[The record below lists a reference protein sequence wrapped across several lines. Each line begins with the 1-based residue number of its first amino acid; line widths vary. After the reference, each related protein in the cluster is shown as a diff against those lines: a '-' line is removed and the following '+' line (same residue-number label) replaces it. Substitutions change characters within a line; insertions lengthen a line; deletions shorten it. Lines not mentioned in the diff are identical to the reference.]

1 MSCARVEGYARTA
14 GDEMES
20 TLAPA
25 SRLIWLGD
33 YDGRRENNFTI
44 LRLVFASCV
53 LFGHSW
59 AITAVGGH
67 DPVTRLLGGYAW
79 LGAVAVN
86 GFFAISGFLVAASF
100 ARQGVAGYAVARA
113 LRIFPGLA
121 VCIGVSVFVLGLSQ
135 TTLGAWD
142 FLASPQTRRYLLNA
156 TLIPNFEW
164 SLPGVFSGHP
174 YKALNGSLWTL
185 KAEVTCYLVLALVG
199 LSGLLRN
206 RTTATMIG
214 ALLIAMGYL
223 AAKDVPVLASHG
235 TWLQPM
241 GFFILG
247 VLTWTHRQSIPLHA
261 GLALTSAL
269 LMIALIALRVPA
281 QVFHPVFAICFV
293 YLIFY
298 VTFAVPHVNA
308 DRFPGDLSYGIYIYA
323 FLCQQLVY
331 WSGQGPYMNAAL
343 AGVLTVILAACS
355 WFWIEKPA
363 LDMKKPAID
372 ALNSF
377 LQSAGAAK
385 MLRAAQ
391 R

>member
-1 MSCARVEGYARTA
+1 
-14 GDEMES
+14 MES
-20 TLAPA
+20 ALAPA
-25 SRLIWLGD
+25 SRLTWLGD
-33 YDGRRENNFTI
+33 HDGRRENNFTI
-44 LRLVFASCV
+44 LRLVFASSV

-67 DPVTRLLGGYAW
+67 DPITRLLGGYVW
-79 LGAVAVN
+79 LGSVAVN

-121 VCIGVSVFVLGLSQ
+121 VCIALSVFLLGLSQ

-142 FLASPQTRRYLLNA
+142 FLLSPQTRRYLLNA

-185 KAEVTCYLVLALVG
+185 KAEVTCYLVLALAGVA
-199 LSGLLRN
+199 GLLRN
-206 RTTATMIG
+206 RISATLTC
-214 ALLIAMGYL
+214 ALLIAIGYWG
-223 AAKDVPVLASHG
+223 ARYIPVLSSHG

-241 GFFILG
+241 AFFILG
-247 VLTWTHRQSIPLHA
+247 VLSWTHRHSIPLHA

-269 LMIALIALRVPA
+269 LIVVLIALHVPA
-281 QVFHPVFAICFV
+281 QVFHPVVAICFV
-293 YLIFY
+293 YLIFFA
-298 VTFAVPHVNA
+298 TFAMPHVNA
-308 DRFPGDLSYGIYIYA
+308 DGFPGDLSYGIYIYA
-323 FLCQQLVY
+323 FPCQQLVY
-331 WSGQGPYMNAAL
+331 WSGQGPYVNAAM
-343 AGVLTVILAACS
+343 AGVLTVTLAACS

-363 LDMKKPAID
+363 LELKKPAIY
-372 ALNSF
+372 ALNGF
-377 LQSAGAAK
+377 LQSAGATK
-385 MLRAAQ
+385 ILRTAQ